1 MKLNKKISLEAMI
14 IIVFLLA
21 SLHYYLDND
30 LTMLKGTLGFI
41 FCYIV
46 YLFISR
52 K

>member
-1 MKLNKKISLEAMI
+1 MKLNKKLSLEAMV
-14 IIVFLLA
+14 IIVLLLA
-21 SLHYYLDND
+21 SLNYYLDND

-41 FCYIV
+41 FCYIA